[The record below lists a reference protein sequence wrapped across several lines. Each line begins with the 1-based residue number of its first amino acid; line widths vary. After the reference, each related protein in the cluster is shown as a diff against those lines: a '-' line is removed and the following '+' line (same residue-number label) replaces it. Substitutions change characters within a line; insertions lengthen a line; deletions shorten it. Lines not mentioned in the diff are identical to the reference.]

1 MKIHICILS
10 SLIFFSVQSA
20 GQNIG
25 GLKKHISEKNLS
37 EKGKIL
43 FETGDSHLKKR
54 EIDSSLKYTAQAVK
68 FLNSDFDLSNG
79 YENLGMAYFFKN
91 DFKNA
96 LENFK
101 QSLFYAERLKNDS
114 IIGRR
119 FSDLGVVYDYLGAYD
134 NATENYLKA
143 VKLFEK
149 ANDKYGIAKVYNN
162 LGIINETAGKYTTAL
177 NYYHKSLQLKQK
189 TGTNEAE
196 TASTYVN
203 IGSVNEKMNK
213 YDDALKNYEKALLI
227 YRKNN
232 IDKYTALCYNNIA
245 DIYEKQRKYEDAK
258 RIIKKALSLSENS
271 AGNLNFA
278 KSHLI
283 SARINRSEKKY
294 KNALN
299 DLNIAE
305 NIADRLGIT
314 NIKNDILKEYTNL
327 YEAEN
332 NFRKAFYTQKQYL
345 KIKNS
350 LISEKINEKTEHLQ
364 IVYETDKKEQTI
376 QNLKNNL
383 IKKRILWTSAVIILL
398 IISGLV
404 FMILRNKL
412 HKSKLDNYIFNQ
424 KLLRSQMN
432 PHFIFNALNSVQ
444 SFMLENDTKNAAIY
458 LSAFSKLMRSVLNN
472 SRNEFVTLREETETI
487 ENYLKIQQL
496 RMSNVFDYE
505 IKTDTNIDTDYY
517 LVPPMLVQPFIENS
531 IIHAFKDIDR
541 KGLISIYF
549 GKENKHII
557 ISVKDS
563 GKGVS
568 KTKINKAH
576 KSQATEITNERLK
589 LLKKQYKTKITF
601 TVTDISDNAVK
612 TGTEVRFILPLIK
625 NTENV

>member
-1 MKIHICILS
+1 M
-10 SLIFFSVQSA
+10 IFFSIQSA
-20 GQNIG
+20 GQNIE
-25 GLKKHISEKNLS
+25 GLKKHISDKNFC
-37 EKGKIL
+37 EKGKLL
-43 FETGDSHLKKR
+43 FEIGDSYLKKKK
-54 EIDSSLKYTAQAVK
+54 IDSSLKYTVPAIN

-79 YENLGMAYFFKN
+79 YKNLGMAYFFKN
-91 DFKNA
+91 DFQNA

-134 NATENYLKA
+134 KATENYFKA

-149 ANDKYGIAKVYNN
+149 TNDKYGIAKIYNN
-162 LGIINETAGKYTTAL
+162 LGIINETAGKYTAAL

-189 TGTNEAE
+189 TGTNETE
-196 TASTYVN
+196 TASTFVN
-203 IGSVNEKMNK
+203 IGSVSEKMNK
-213 YDDALKNYEKALLI
+213 SDDALRNYKKALLI
-227 YRKNN
+227 YRKNK

-245 DIYEKQRKYEDAK
+245 DIYEKQKKYEDAK
-258 RIIKKALSLSENS
+258 RIIRKAVSLSENS
-271 AGNLNFA
+271 GENLNFA
-278 KSHLI
+278 KSHII

-299 DLNIAE
+299 DLHIAE
-305 NIADRLGIT
+305 NIADHIGIPSM
-314 NIKNDILKEYTNL
+314 KNDILKEYINL

-332 NFRKAFYTQKQYL
+332 SFRKAFYTQKQYL
-345 KIKNS
+345 KMKDS
-350 LISEKINEKTEHLQ
+350 LASEKLNEKIEHLQ
-364 IVYETDKKEQTI
+364 IIYETDKKEQII
-376 QNLKNNL
+376 QNLKNDL
-383 IKKRILWTSAVIILL
+383 IKKRILWISAVIILL
-398 IISGLV
+398 IVSGLV

-432 PHFIFNALNSVQ
+432 PHFIFNALNSLQ
-444 SFMLENDTKNAAIY
+444 SFMLENDTKNSAIY

-472 SRNEFVTLREETETI
+472 SRNEFVTLREETETV

-505 IKTDTNIDTDYY
+505 IKTDTDIDTDYY

-541 KGLISIYF
+541 KGHISVYF
-549 GKENKHII
+549 GKEDKHIF
-557 ISVKDS
+557 ISVKDN
-563 GKGVS
+563 GKGLM
-568 KTKINKAH
+568 KTKINKTY

-601 TVTDISDNAVK
+601 TLTDISANAGK
-612 TGTEVRFILPLIK
+612 TGTEVRFVLPLIK